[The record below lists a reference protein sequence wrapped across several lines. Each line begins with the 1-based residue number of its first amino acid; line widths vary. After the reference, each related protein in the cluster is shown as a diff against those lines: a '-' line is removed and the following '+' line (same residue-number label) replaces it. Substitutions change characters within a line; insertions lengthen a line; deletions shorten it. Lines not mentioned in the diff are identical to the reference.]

1 MQPKEII
8 SKNKNYWDEN
18 ADSWFGTTALP
29 TYGVKFVSEDDLHFF
44 RDISGK
50 KALEICCGSGHSL
63 KYALPWKLIWTFP
76 RTILITSIQFMG

>member
-50 KALEICCGSGHSL
+50 KAL
-63 KYALPWKLIWTFP
+63 
-76 RTILITSIQFMG
+76 